1 MTLGKIHHFFLV
13 LCFMGA
19 AVAYGAAAK
28 ESDVD
33 LLLKTLHYKESLKS
47 LPDFLVRQ
55 FMQAIQPITS
65 PLELVRVRERA
76 EDIAHKIFDQN
87 LLLQETRQRLMSS
100 LSEKELADIR
110 DSAQMPLIEKITRL
124 EAQEL
129 EPDFHEKLSAY
140 LAYLNTNP
148 IPAKRGTLL
157 RDLSRRLGGTEMT
170 RVAFIAVAKASAMV
184 AVRLKDEAANEKE
197 VDEALAKETTTLL
210 PQLEEQF
217 IATKA
222 YVYKSLTDE
231 ELERYLQMMS
241 RDEWQKATDIIN
253 DIFKARFEV
262 WSQAMVQAFAS

>member
-1 MTLGKIHHFFLV
+1 MIIEKIRQFFLV
-13 LCFMGA
+13 LCLMGA

-28 ESDVD
+28 ERDVE
-33 LLLKTLHYKESLKS
+33 LLLKTLHYTESLKR
-47 LPDFLVRQ
+47 LPEFLVRQ
-55 FMQAIQPITS
+55 FMQAIQPIAS
-65 PLELVRVRERA
+65 PLELVRVRGRA
-76 EDIAHKIFDQN
+76 EDITHKSFDQN

-129 EPDFHEKLSAY
+129 EPDFHERLSAY
-140 LAYLNTNP
+140 LAYLNKNP
-148 IPAKRGTLL
+148 IPAKRGALL

-170 RVAFIAVAKASAMV
+170 RVAFLAVAKASAIV

-231 ELERYLQMMS
+231 ELERYLQIMS
-241 RDEWQKATDIIN
+241 RDEWQKATNIIN
-253 DIFKARFEV
+253 DLFKARFEA
-262 WSQAMVQAFAS
+262 WTQSMVQAFAS